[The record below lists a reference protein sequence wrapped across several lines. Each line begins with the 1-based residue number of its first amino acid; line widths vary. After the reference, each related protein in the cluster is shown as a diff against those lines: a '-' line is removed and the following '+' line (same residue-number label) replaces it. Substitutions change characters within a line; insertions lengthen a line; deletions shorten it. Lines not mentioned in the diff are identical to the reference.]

1 VEVDSMKQSQR
12 IVKNAVFGI
21 SAALIGS
28 LLLLAMVLI
37 IAHSVS
43 VVEFGKYSFV
53 LAFAMFFQLVADSGL
68 PRIVIREI
76 ARNPDGFVPLAG
88 AAKALIWVLS
98 AVITLVVGLIIPFL
112 HFGLDVKVAA
122 LLMTLATMALFH
134 SAGYSAV
141 LRAFEDNELNYLGY
155 VLHKI
160 VLFGFVLVAIKFQWG
175 VCGFVAGHLTANV
188 CLWNFYR
195 VVVTK
200 FYARVPLRIDTPLW
214 KSLMISALPMGGGVM
229 LRQLA
234 LQLDI
239 LILTWLTN
247 LTTVGL
253 FSGPYRISMA
263 LRVIPETLALPLYP
277 LFSRTADLSPAGFT
291 AAYQKSLKFFALISF
306 PIAAFFTAW
315 SEPILRLALGAK
327 YLPAIPAM
335 QLLGIGVVPFFIS
348 TLFQYVFAALDQQR
362 RFLWSTCAASALRIM
377 LLVILVP
384 KYGFIGPSI
393 AFVCSEVV
401 IVSIWMI
408 QLARLGFHAKLGDI
422 IWRPLA
428 AGIAMSLVL
437 WTARQMPLLWQAC
450 VALLALVLYVI
461 VLLALKTFSLEE
473 KHQAREGFAFFSP
486 FVASWSKKLKRGA

>member
-21 SAALIGS
+21 GASLIGG
-28 LLLLAMVLI
+28 LVYLATVLTI
-37 IAHSVS
+37 GRMVS

-53 LAFAMFFQLVADSGL
+53 LAFAMFFQLLADAGL
-68 PRIVIREI
+68 PRMLIREI
-76 ARNPDGFVPLAG
+76 AKDPEALVPLVG
-88 AAKALIWVLS
+88 AATSLIWVVS
-98 AVITLVVGLIIPFL
+98 VAVCLLIALIVPFL
-112 HFGLDVKVAA
+112 HFGTDVRIAA
-122 LLMTLATMALFH
+122 LVMSLATMATFH
-134 SAGYSAV
+134 AAGYGAV
-141 LRAFEDNELNYLGY
+141 LRAFEDNELSYLGF
-155 VLHKI
+155 VLHKVLLLGFI
-160 VLFGFVLVAIKFQWG
+160 VVTIKLKMGLIGFVLA
-175 VCGFVAGHLTANV
+175 HLASNV
-188 CLWNFYR
+188 FLWNFYHI
-195 VVVTK
+195 VVSRL
-200 FYARVPLRIDTPLW
+200 YARIPLRIDLPVW

-234 LQLDI
+234 LQFDI
-239 LILTWLTN
+239 LVLAWLTN

-263 LRVIPETLALPLYP
+263 LRVIPQTLSPPLYP
-277 LFSRTADLSPAGFT
+277 LFSRTADSSPAGFT
-291 AAYQKSLKFFALISF
+291 AAYQRSLKFFALISF
-306 PIAAFFTAW
+306 PFAAFFTAW
-315 SEPILRLALGAK
+315 SEPILRLAFGAK

-335 QLLGIGVVPFFIS
+335 QLLGIGMVPFFVS
-348 TLFQYVFAALDQQR
+348 TLFQYLFAALDQQR
-362 RFLWSTCAASALRIM
+362 RFLWSTCAASALRII

-384 KYGFIGPSI
+384 KYGFIGPAI

-401 IVSIWMI
+401 IVAIWMI

-428 AGIAMSLVL
+428 AGIVMCLVL
-437 WTARQMPLLWQAC
+437 WAARQMPLLWQAC

-473 KHQAREGFAFFSP
+473 AYHAREGLAFFPP